1 MRNTTVDTEDTP
13 IPDAQG
19 VNVSVEPPYS
29 EACER
34 NKDPIL
40 AHLESYFRKCSSV
53 LEIGTG
59 TAQHAVHFARALP
72 HLNWVTSD
80 LDENLAG
87 IRARLAVA
95 GLGNTQGPLCLDVSD
110 QPWPIDQV
118 DAVFTANTLHI
129 MSWDQVKN
137 LLRGIGTVLASNG
150 ILVVYGP
157 FKYDDKFTSRSNAN
171 FDLSLKH
178 RDPLS
183 GIRDFKAVNDL
194 GRQAGLKFVADHPMP
209 ANNQMLVWKRA

>member
-1 MRNTTVDTEDTP
+1 
-13 IPDAQG
+13 
-19 VNVSVEPPYS
+19 VNVAVEPPYS

-72 HLNWVTSD
+72 HLTWVTSD

-87 IRARLAVA
+87 IRTRLTVA
-95 GLGNTQGPLCLDVSD
+95 GLENTEGPLSLDVSD
-110 QPWPIDQV
+110 HPWPIDQV

-137 LLRGIGTVLASNG
+137 FFRGVGGVLTDDGTL
-150 ILVVYGP
+150 IVYGP
-157 FKYDDKFTSRSNAN
+157 FTYDNKYTSRSNAN

-178 RDPLS
+178 RDPKS

-194 GRQAGLKFVADHPMP
+194 ARQAGLKFVSDNPMP
-209 ANNQMLVWKRA
+209 ANNQLLVWKRV